1 MRVEVIPL
9 NSIPFT
15 RPGAGAS
22 VRRNDRAKPIP
33 LDNAVADLAANIR
46 QTKGLI
52 HPVLVRRTSKGQHVL
67 IAGKQRRL
75 AYELLAQQE
84 PDNPR
89 WKTIPAHIY
98 ADSVTLAEEGVCPVL
113 VNSHITP
120 LSLYVALFHNRVD
133 ACIWLDDCDSIYQNM
148 AVLGLLRSALWGQ
161 KEGRVVTY
169 TSTQLANVPNRFV
182 FEGQIIFC
190 ANTFPKRNEA
200 FKAVLSRVDVF
211 ELSATNEEVLELM
224 RTMALNGFNKL
235 SPKRCLQVV
244 EFIAKAGGTR
254 QLSMRLYEP
263 SMKKVEY
270 ALKNK
275 VPWRELVRSQ
285 LDQIGISEGVPEPLE
300 SKGHDLSVMAQAIAT
315 HPQSVKMQEEFWCK
329 ATGKSRAS
337 FFRTKKQ
344 YEAEKK
350 NSQ

>member
-1 MRVEVIPL
+1 MQRFSL
-9 NSIPFT
+9 N
-15 RPGAGAS
+15 GHGN
-22 VRRNDRAKPIP
+22 RNGHALLFEDDPTEEGETAPTA
-33 LDNAVADLAANIR
+33 LEE
-46 QTKGLI
+46 
-52 HPVLVRRTSKGQHVL
+52 
-67 IAGKQRRL
+67 KQL
-75 AYELLAQQE
+75 LLAHHVKLVARKISNGLFVAG
-84 PDNPR
+84 PGGLGKSR
-89 WKTIPAHIY
+89 TI
-98 ADSVTLAEEGVCPVL
+98 SVTLAEEGINPVL

-120 LSLYVALFHNRVD
+120 LSLYMTLYHNRVD

-211 ELSATNEEVLELM
+211 ELSATNDEVLELM
-224 RTMALNGFNKL
+224 RNMALNGFNKL

-300 SKGHDLSVMAQAIAT
+300 SKGHDFSVMAQAIAT

-344 YEAEKK
+344 YEKEKK
-350 NSQ
+350 NSE